1 MNYIQ
6 DIAEK
11 IKTAVPTEKLP
22 DAPSVDALFAGYAA
36 LLLAK
41 GEAVTAEDVHNAWAA
56 WMSQNDAAHSSIK
69 PFSELS
75 SEVQLED
82 EPFVEAIRQVAR
94 SLSSSRSES

>member
-6 DIAEK
+6 SIAEK
-11 IKTAVPTEKLP
+11 IKAAVPAEKLP
-22 DAPSVDALFAGYAA
+22 DAPNIDALFASYAV

-56 WMSQNDAAHSSIK
+56 WMSQDNEAHSSIK

-75 SEVQLED
+75 GDIQLED
-82 EPFVEAIRQVAR
+82 EPFVHAIRQVAHT
-94 SLSSSRSES
+94 LTD

>member
-6 DIAEK
+6 NIAEK
-11 IKTAVPTEKLP
+11 IKAAVPAEKLP
-22 DAPSVDALFAGYAA
+22 DAPNIDALFAGYAV

-41 GEAVTAEDVHNAWAA
+41 GDAVTAEDVHNAWAA
-56 WMSQNDAAHSSIK
+56 WMSQNDNAHSSIK

-82 EPFVEAIRQVAR
+82 EPYVAAIRQTAQSLANYR
-94 SLSSSRSES
+94 SAT